1 MAHIL
6 FITPYY
12 PPEKAAA
19 AVCVSENAVRMAKY
33 GHQVTILTTVPN
45 YPDGIVAPEYR
56 GHLLQEETL
65 NGVRVVRVWSCVSP
79 NKGFQRRILAQFSFG
94 LLAPLLGWRE
104 VGQPDIIIV
113 QSPPLFDA
121 IAVRLLAW
129 FKHCPFIFMVSDLWP
144 KSAVELGV
152 LRNRLFIRL
161 SEWLEW
167 STYQHASLVWV
178 VTEGIKRVLLARGFP
193 PERLLLLTN
202 GVDTVKFHP
211 SPRAQARQELD
222 WDERFTVVYV
232 GTHGLS
238 HGLATMLDTAERL
251 KNNPAIHFVLVG
263 DGAEKASL
271 VAQARKRALTNITF
285 YDPQPHQR
293 VPVFLAA
300 ADACLV
306 HVRRNIPVFTG
317 MLPIKMYEAMA
328 CGKPVLLAV
337 DGEARR
343 LAEQEAGAAIY
354 VEPENPVALASAIL
368 SLQQRPEQAQALGQ
382 RGRALVEEKFDYDQ
396 LALALDARIT
406 LLLKEHACAHQEKAT
421 AHHKRSA
428 RIVSIIGK
436 GRQAKNAK
444 YWARGKAGIQPK
456 FNGNPR

>member
-1 MAHIL
+1 MTHIL

-19 AVCVSENAVRMAKY
+19 AVCVSENAVRLAKY
-33 GHQVTILTTVPN
+33 GHRVTILTTVPN
-45 YPDGIVAPEYR
+45 YPNGIVAPEYR

-65 NGVRVVRVWSCVSP
+65 DGVRVVRVWSYVSP
-79 NKGFQRRILAQFSFG
+79 NKGFLRRILAQLSFG
-94 LLAPLLGWRE
+94 LLAPLLGWKE
-104 VGQPDIIIV
+104 VGQPDITVV

-121 IAVRLLAW
+121 IAVRLLAR
-129 FKHCPFIFMVSDLWP
+129 FKRCPFIFMVSDLWP
-144 KSAVELGV
+144 ESAVELGV
-152 LRNRLFIRL
+152 LRNRLLIRL

-167 STYQHASLVWV
+167 STYQHTSLVWV

-211 SPRAQARQELD
+211 SSQVQARQELG

-238 HGLATMLDTAERL
+238 HGLATVLDTAERL
-251 KNNPAIHFVLVG
+251 KNNPDIHFVLVG

-271 VAQARKRALTNITF
+271 VTQAHKRALTNITF

-293 VPVFLAA
+293 VPIFLAA

-354 VEPENPVALASAIL
+354 VEPENPEALASAIL
-368 SLQQRPEQAQALGQ
+368 SLQQRPEQAQVLGQ
-382 RGRALVEEKFDYDQ
+382 RGRALVEEKFDYNQ
-396 LALALDARIT
+396 LALTLDAHIT
-406 LLLKEHACAHQEKAT
+406 LLLKERACALQEKAT
-421 AHHKRSA
+421 VHLKRSA
-428 RIVSIIGK
+428 RIVSTIGK
-436 GRQAKNAK
+436 GGHTKNAK
-444 YWARGKAGIQPK
+444 Y
-456 FNGNPR
+456 